1 MRSFMRSH
9 KRESSLGSESG
20 LAPPQI
26 PSRYAELHGEFV
38 PKPSVTAPSS
48 PSSITTERKSKNP
61 IKVFMKH
68 KRSSSNLSPVSPTV
82 KISTHES
89 PHGLPLLGTK
99 LGKLNKQNSSPES
112 IPRLKASMSSDNIR
126 PTIVG
131 TRTYDWGSKPGT
143 SKKNE
148 IKPEIVDRINNDF
161 SRSSND
167 LIENPFWPRYKSVGT
182 VALDPGASKPA
193 RSKEDP
199 NSNDSQFSFDKSSS
213 SIYSSRKE
221 PTKQSVPALN
231 LKVDIF
237 KDEADE
243 NIVPVTPIDQQIS
256 SEFYDQPP
264 QHDEDPPSDL
274 SSVSDFSFEE
284 NWKSCRNTSIRY
296 YKSQAQLQVEED
308 KIKSKHE
315 AQLQKNFLGSDF
327 NMEDFQEDFNYD
339 DDDLGDDTEELFNR
353 NLFEDEDE
361 EENEPVC
368 QDDCKEKWEAVNIS
382 QSKIEPPL
390 STSLE
395 RDSLTPEKP
404 SMDLFGY
411 LDKAEAQAG
420 VQPPPKKDQETANKD
435 TKEHDLFNELGR
447 PKENLKVPTSE
458 PPKGLFDF
466 LQNAE
471 AKQSQERLN
480 TQPSSQSP
488 SPSPSDTQP
497 TNNILSLLAKAENK
511 EEEKLTQEKAKAPPV
526 TIKPNT
532 FLYPGKSIKYH
543 QLATTEDTSFTSRY
557 SWFPDDDK
565 SESTLLS
572 GQLRVP
578 TSEDLYLDEVNRI
591 PEDINVSE
599 CRRSRS
605 FQGVQTPSEYDI
617 KECEGFRRFKSMIN
631 KPNKRNGVPI
641 LGSVKPRS
649 NRFEQNNKTVTL
661 FHHQVPT
668 LQTIHGLG
676 SDSSSSSRESDDS
689 FKNTNGELI
698 TPITFNEMP
707 PFLGFKN
714 HPDSPLTT
722 ISEGSYDGTQ
732 SPLETHISNF

>member
-9 KRESSLGSESG
+9 KRDSSLGSESG

-38 PKPSVTAPSS
+38 PKSSVTAPSS
-48 PSSITTERKSKNP
+48 PSSITTEKKSKNP
-61 IKVFMKH
+61 IKVFLKH
-68 KRSSSNLSPVSPTV
+68 KRSSSNISPVSPTV
-82 KISTHES
+82 KTSHES

-99 LGKLNKQNSSPES
+99 LGKLNKQNNSPEG
-112 IPRLKASMSSDNIR
+112 IPKLKASISSDNIR

-148 IKPEIVDRINNDF
+148 IKPEIVDRINNEF
-161 SRSSND
+161 PRASND
-167 LIENPFWPRYKSVGT
+167 LVENPFWPRYKSMGT
-182 VALDPGASKPA
+182 IALEPGASKPVI
-193 RSKEDP
+193 RSEDP
-199 NSNDSQFSFDKSSS
+199 NTNDSQFSFDKSSS
-213 SIYSSRKE
+213 SIYSSQKE
-221 PTKQSVPALN
+221 PSKQSAPALN
-231 LKVDIF
+231 LKVDLF
-237 KDEADE
+237 KDEADDDT
-243 NIVPVTPIDQQIS
+243 VPVTPIDQQIS

-264 QHDEDPPSDL
+264 QHDDDPPSDL

-296 YKSQAQLQVEED
+296 YKSKAQLQVEED
-308 KIKSKHE
+308 KIKSKYE

-361 EENEPVC
+361 NENVPEC

-382 QSKIEPPL
+382 QPNIEPPI
-390 STSLE
+390 STSLG
-395 RDSLTPEKP
+395 RDSPTLEKKP
-404 SMDLFGY
+404 NMDLFGY

-420 VQPPPKKDQETANKD
+420 FQPPPKKDQEIANKN
-435 TKEHDLFNELGR
+435 TKEHDHEALN
-447 PKENLKVPTSE
+447 SE
-458 PPKGLFDF
+458 PAKGLFDF

-471 AKQSQERLN
+471 AKQSQERLQ

-488 SPSPSDTQP
+488 LPAPVNIQP
-497 TNNILSLLAKAENK
+497 TSNILSLLAKAENK
-511 EEEKLTQEKAKAPPV
+511 KEEKLTQEKAKAPPV

-532 FLYPGKSIKYH
+532 FLYPGRSIKYH
-543 QLATTEDTSFTSRY
+543 QLSTTEDTSFTSRY
-557 SWFPDDDK
+557 SWYPEDDK
-565 SESTLLS
+565 SEDILQS
-572 GQLRVP
+572 GQSGVP

-605 FQGVQTPSEYDI
+605 FQEVQTPSEFDV

-689 FKNTNGELI
+689 FKNTNRELV
-698 TPITFNEMP
+698 TPIIFNEMP